1 MRTNLPKEWYK
12 TKGIIQLF
20 KNDRIIREFKF
31 QSAHDRRRMLRIW
44 NSEIKPNGKD
54 EYYIIIKPHI

>member
-12 TKGIIQLF
+12 VKGYMRLF
-20 KNDRIIREFKF
+20 KNDKLIREFKF

-44 NSEIKPNGKD
+44 NSEIKPNGTD
-54 EYYIIIKPHI
+54 CYELTIINLD